1 MSLRKIALGTAAMSS
16 VSVLRL
22 LAQFM
27 VVPILS
33 RLLSPEDYGV
43 VAMAMPF
50 VLFTMIFTDGGMG
63 QSLVRADS
71 NKAEVW
77 STSFWLTILLGLG
90 FGLFI
95 ALLAPLAAMFFNEDR
110 LLPIILALSALV
122 VFQAGATIPE
132 AVLRQRHKFGTIAAT
147 EMSAVAAG
155 IGTAVVMGMHGFG
168 AWALVGQQLALYILR
183 FVMTFWFSGFR
194 PRFIYSFQEVKE
206 HLLFG
211 RDVIGANLINYVG
224 QTSDS
229 FVVGK
234 FLGSAVLGI
243 YSMAFLFVRLPLRMI
258 AGPLQYVIYA
268 HLSPLRHDIE
278 LMRRIFLLL
287 TRVLSILL
295 YPSIGLVAAAYH
307 PVFTL
312 LLSEKWAQ
320 SGHLFMI
327 AAPAGALMAVTG
339 LRATFLLALGQTQQQ
354 LRTTLEASLV
364 QVFALCVSVY
374 FGVTWVVV
382 AFSVSAFLYF
392 PRAMMLM
399 LPLIECSFAQYLRA
413 MFWPVSTTI
422 AAIVMYDAIVA
433 VSVLSDVQQV
443 LVGGI
448 LGCVAM
454 ASSIVPQYGILR
466 NEASALKLMLASKKS

>member
-22 LAQFM
+22 LAQFL

-33 RLLSPEDYGV
+33 RLLAPEDYGV

-90 FGLFI
+90 LGLFI
-95 ALLAPLAAMFFNEDR
+95 ALLAPLAAAFFNEAR

-147 EMSAVAAG
+147 EMTAVAAG
-155 IGTAVVMGMHGFG
+155 ISTAVFIGMNGGG

-194 PRFIYSFQEVKE
+194 PRLIYTFKEVKE
-206 HLLFG
+206 HLIFG
-211 RDVIGANLINYVG
+211 RDVIGSNLINYVG

-229 FVVGK
+229 FVIGK

-268 HLSPLRHDIE
+268 HLSPLRHDTE

-287 TRVLSILL
+287 TRVLAILL
-295 YPSIGLVAAAYH
+295 YPSIGLVAAACH

-320 SGHLFMI
+320 SGLLFMI
-327 AAPAGALMAVTG
+327 AAPAGALQAVTG
-339 LRATFLLALGQTQQQ
+339 LRSTFLLALGKTQQQ
-354 LRTTLEASLV
+354 LKTTLEGSLI
-364 QVFALCVSVY
+364 QVFALCASVY

-382 AFSVSAFLYF
+382 AFTVATFIYF
-392 PRAMMLM
+392 PRAMTLM
-399 LPLIECSFAQYLRA
+399 LPLIECSFVQYLRT
-413 MFWPVSTTI
+413 MFWPVLTTI
-422 AAIVMYDAIVA
+422 TAVIIYDATVA
-433 VSVLSDVQQV
+433 MVVLTDIEQV
-443 LVGGI
+443 LLGGT
-448 LGCVAM
+448 LGCLAM
-454 ASSIVPQYGILR
+454 LTSIIPQYNILKT
-466 NEASALKLMLASKKS
+466 EASALRLMLTPKK

>member
-1 MSLRKIALGTAAMSS
+1 MSLRKIALGTAAMTS
-16 VSVLRL
+16 VSVLRM
-22 LAQFM
+22 LAQFL

-33 RLLSPEDYGV
+33 RLLAPEDYGV

-63 QSLVRADS
+63 QSLVRTDS
-71 NKAEVW
+71 NRSEVW

-90 FGLFI
+90 LGLFI
-95 ALLAPLAAMFFNEDR
+95 ALLAPLAAAFFNEER
-110 LLPIILALSALV
+110 LLPIILVLSALV

-147 EMSAVAAG
+147 EMTAVAAG
-155 IGTAVVMGMHGFG
+155 IGTAVFIGMNGGG

-194 PRFIYSFQEVKE
+194 PRLVYTFKEVKE

-211 RDVIGANLINYVG
+211 RDVIGANLINYVA
-224 QTSDS
+224 QSSDS
-229 FVVGK
+229 FVIGK

-243 YSMAFLFVRLPLRMI
+243 YSMAFLFVRLPMRMI

-268 HLSPLRHDIE
+268 HLTPLRHNTE

-287 TRVLSILL
+287 TRVLAIFL
-295 YPSIGLVAAAYH
+295 YPSIGLVAAACH

-320 SGHLFMI
+320 SGLLFMI
-327 AAPAGALMAVTG
+327 AAPAGALQAVTG
-339 LRATFLLALGQTQQQ
+339 LRGTFLLAMGKTQLQ
-354 LRTTLEASLV
+354 LKTTWESCFI
-364 QVFALCVSVY
+364 QIFALCVSVY
-374 FGVTWVVV
+374 FGITWVVV
-382 AFSVSAFLYF
+382 AFTVAVFIYF
-392 PRAMMLM
+392 PRSMMLM

-413 MFWPVSTTI
+413 MLWPFLTTLI
-422 AAIVMYDAIVA
+422 AIISYNEIVVML
-433 VSVLSDVQQV
+433 VLTNLEQV
-443 LVGGI
+443 LLGGA
-448 LGCVAM
+448 LGCIAM
-454 ASSIVPQYGILR
+454 AASIIPQYKILKGEAGILR
-466 NEASALKLMLASKKS
+466 LMLTPQKP